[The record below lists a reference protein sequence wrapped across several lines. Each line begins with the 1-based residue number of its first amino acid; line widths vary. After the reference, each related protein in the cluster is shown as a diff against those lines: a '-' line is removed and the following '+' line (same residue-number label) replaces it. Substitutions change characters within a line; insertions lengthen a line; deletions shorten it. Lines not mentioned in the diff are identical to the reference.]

1 MLKWNGDISAYLSFL
16 RENDLSLKVNETKSK
31 QTYIM
36 KETKSWKLQIY
47 LQVLEQIEKILQ
59 VWTVFLVVVGFC

>member
-1 MLKWNGDISAYLSFL
+1 MKWSYLCILSFL

-31 QTYIM
+31 QTYSM

-59 VWTVFLVVVGFC
+59 VWTVFLVVVFC

>member
-1 MLKWNGDISAYLSFL
+1 
-16 RENDLSLKVNETKSK
+16 
-31 QTYIM
+31 M